1 MFSYATLEKK
11 KSFFLHI
18 FLCKKTDL
26 IIKIFLGLT
35 IWTTNFEK
43 TDLDK
48 GDAMSADFVVFENQ
62 IYQEQEVCFPCP
74 KAM

>member
-1 MFSYATLEKK
+1 M
-11 KSFFLHI
+11 
-18 FLCKKTDL
+18 
-26 IIKIFLGLT
+26 FLGLT